1 MAPLQHPLLA
11 LGFSVSS
18 AVRTLVSA
26 YVRAKNRRA
35 LERMSELRRKLLEEL
50 QTSSSG
56 SSRHALDQV
65 HDDLRA
71 IEEGLK
77 QLS

>member
-1 MAPLQHPLLA
+1 
-11 LGFSVSS
+11 
-18 AVRTLVSA
+18 
-26 YVRAKNRRA
+26 
-35 LERMSELRRKLLEEL
+35 MSELRRKLLEEL
-50 QTSSSG
+50 QSSSSG